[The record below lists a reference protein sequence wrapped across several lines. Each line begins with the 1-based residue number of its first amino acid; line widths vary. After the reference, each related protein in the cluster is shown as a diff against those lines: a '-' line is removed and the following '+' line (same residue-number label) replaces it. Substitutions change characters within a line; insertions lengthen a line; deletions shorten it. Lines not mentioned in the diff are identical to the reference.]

1 MKKKSLLIL
10 VLMLII
16 SMIPSFAFAADEV
29 PGSTPETVSG
39 QEADTTESGQEKTAS
54 TPAKKPA
61 VKKGW
66 VKKNG
71 KKYYYVN
78 GKKVTSWKKIKGD
91 KYYFNSYGVMQT
103 GMKVVKGKVYYLK
116 HGVKTVREGW
126 IKYKGIKYYG
136 FSDGTFANKPLK
148 IKNKVYMFKSNGQL
162 VNKKGLFKYKGKY
175 YYGLGKGKLKTGW
188 VAEGKKAMYFNEKN
202 SKKTG
207 SLGSM
212 ARNTRVG
219 HLKIPKGG
227 KLGYAYALGV
237 RQLDKM
243 GWSLEKA
250 YVFSYRLSYGGRW
263 YRRATSEEYSIRG
276 FTQGWGNC
284 YVMAATF
291 YVMAKLLGYDVH
303 QVEGRVDLPH
313 SWTVIKQNGTE
324 WVYDPNFRNETGRNG
339 WKIYYGKRG
348 TWRYNSF
355 HKMN

>member
-1 MKKKSLLIL
+1 MKKKVISIL
-10 VLMLII
+10 VMMLLFL
-16 SMIPSFAFAADEV
+16 SIPAFVFAEESDSATTND
-29 PGSTPETVSG
+29 TVTDS
-39 QEADTTESGQEKTAS
+39 ESAVTESGQETTTGQTKKTV
-54 TPAKKPA
+54 

-78 GKKVTSWKKIKGD
+78 GKKVTGWKKIKGD
-91 KYYFNSYGVMQT
+91 RYYFNKSGIMQT
-103 GMKVVKGKVYYLK
+103 GMTVISGKVYYLK
-116 HGVKTVREGW
+116 GGVKTVREGW
-126 IKYKGIKYYG
+126 KRYKGNKYYG
-136 FSDGTFANKPLK
+136 YSNGTFANKPVK
-148 IKNKVYMFKSNGQL
+148 IKNKVYMFYKNGKL
-162 VNKKGLFKYKGKY
+162 VTKKGLFKYKGKY
-175 YYGLGKGKLKTGW
+175 YYGMGNGKLKTGW

-207 SLGSM
+207 TLGSM
-212 ARNTRVG
+212 ARNTKVG
-219 HLKIPKGG
+219 YLKIPKNG

-237 RQLDKM
+237 KQLDKM
-243 GWSLEKA
+243 GWSLENA

-313 SWTVIKQNGTE
+313 SWTVIKQNGVE